1 MAQKVDK
8 EASVRKFSEIQD
20 NIRNRNFSRIYV
32 LAGEEP
38 YYSDVIIDAL
48 NSTVLDESQKDFNL
62 SIVYGNESDAGQI
75 VCLCRRYPVASPYQ
89 LIIVKEA
96 QQLSSL
102 QPFEYYLASPA
113 PDTILVL
120 SFTGKPLDKRTG
132 FYKKLKD
139 KAEVL
144 ESYPLDEWKVPQWIT
159 DYVREK
165 GYSIDQDAAQLLA
178 QSAGT
183 SLRKIVLE
191 IDKLMKGTDGTAI
204 KVRDVEVNIGVSRD
218 YNPFEL
224 CKAIGERNIMRAFSI
239 AEVFASN
246 PKKYPVQATLGAM
259 FFYFNQLLTVEAEI
273 TAGERDFFQACQRA
287 GVFGTMRVREYQTAA
302 RNFPIKKTMGII
314 SLIKDTDLKS
324 KSNYGG
330 NATDGAL
337 LNLKELDGKDFDKVL
352 SEAEN
357 TWEKALG
364 TYSLDTDD
372 KVTQPLSFLG

>member
-8 EASVRKFSEIQD
+8 EGSVRKFQQIMD
-20 NIRNRNFSRIYV
+20 NIRAKKFAGIYV

-102 QPFEYYLASPA
+102 QPFEYYLKVPA

-120 SFTGKPLDKRTG
+120 SFTGKNLDKRTG
-132 FYKKLKD
+132 FYKSLKD

-144 ESYPLDEWKVPQWIT
+144 ESYPLDEWKVPQWIISH
-159 DYVREK
+159 VQEK
-165 GYSIDQDAAQLLA
+165 GYSIEPDAAQLLA
-178 QSAGT
+178 QSAGV
-183 SLRKIVLE
+183 SLRKIALE
-191 IDKLMKGTDGTAI
+191 IDKLIKGTDGTVI
-204 KVRDVEVNIGVSRD
+204 RVKDVEINIGVSRD

-224 CKAIGERNIMRAFSI
+224 CKAIGERNILRAFSI

-246 PKKYPVQATLGAM
+246 SKKYPIQATLGAM
-259 FFYFNQLLTVEAEI
+259 FSTS
-273 TAGERDFFQACQRA
+273 T
-287 GVFGTMRVREYQTAA
+287 
-302 RNFPIKKTMGII
+302 
-314 SLIKDTDLKS
+314 
-324 KSNYGG
+324 
-330 NATDGAL
+330 
-337 LNLKELDGKDFDKVL
+337 
-352 SEAEN
+352 
-357 TWEKALG
+357 
-364 TYSLDTDD
+364 
-372 KVTQPLSFLG
+372 SF

>member
-1 MAQKVDK
+1 MAQKIDK
-8 EASVRKFSEIQD
+8 EGSVRKFQQIMD
-20 NIRNRNFSRIYV
+20 NIRAKKFAGIYV

-62 SIVYGNESDAGQI
+62 SVVYGNETDAGQI

-102 QPFEYYLASPA
+102 QPFEYYLKVPA

-120 SFTGKPLDKRTG
+120 SFTGKNLDKRTG
-132 FYKKLKD
+132 FYKSLKD

-159 DYVREK
+159 NHVQEK
-165 GYSIDQDAAQLLA
+165 GYSIEPDAAQLLA
-178 QSAGT
+178 QSAGV
-183 SLRKIVLE
+183 SLRKIALE
-191 IDKLMKGTDGTAI
+191 IDKLIKGTDGTVI
-204 KVRDVEVNIGVSRD
+204 RVKDVEINIGVSRD

-224 CKAIGERNIMRAFSI
+224 CKAIGERNILRAFSI

-246 PKKYPVQATLGAM
+246 SKKYPTQATLGAM
-259 FFYFNQLLTVEAEI
+259 FFYFNQLLTVEAELS
-273 TAGERDFFQACQRA
+273 AGERDFFSACQRA
-287 GVFGTMRVREYQTAA
+287 GVFGTQRVREYQTAA
-302 RNFPIKKTMGII
+302 RNFPLKKTMGVI

-330 NATDGAL
+330 NSTDGAL
-337 LNLKELDGKDFDKVL
+337 LNALLTKLFVL
-352 SEAEN
+352 
-357 TWEKALG
+357 
-364 TYSLDTDD
+364 
-372 KVTQPLSFLG
+372 

>member
-8 EASVRKFSEIQD
+8 EGSVKKFQQIME
-20 NIRNRNFSRIYV
+20 NIRAGKFARIYV

-62 SIVYGNESDAGQI
+62 SIVYGNDSDAGQI

-120 SFTGKPLDKRTG
+120 SFTGKALDKRTG

-144 ESYPLDEWKVPQWIT
+144 ESYTLDEWKVPQWIT
-159 DYVREK
+159 DYTK
-165 GYSIDQDAAQLLA
+165 QLGYNIDPDAAQLLA

-191 IDKLMKGTDGTAI
+191 IDKLIKGTDGTVI
-204 KVRDVEVNIGVSRD
+204 RVKDVEVNIGVSRD

-224 CKAIGERNIMRAFSI
+224 CKAIGEKNILRAFSI

-246 PKKYPVQATLGAM
+246 PKKYPIQATLGAM
-259 FFYFNQLLTVEAEI
+259 FFYFNQLLTV
-273 TAGERDFFQACQRA
+273 
-287 GVFGTMRVREYQTAA
+287 
-302 RNFPIKKTMGII
+302 
-314 SLIKDTDLKS
+314 
-324 KSNYGG
+324 
-330 NATDGAL
+330 
-337 LNLKELDGKDFDKVL
+337 
-352 SEAEN
+352 
-357 TWEKALG
+357 
-364 TYSLDTDD
+364 
-372 KVTQPLSFLG
+372 

>member
-8 EASVRKFSEIQD
+8 EGSVKKFQQIME
-20 NIRNRNFSRIYV
+20 NIRAGKFARIYV

-62 SIVYGNESDAGQI
+62 SIVYGNDSDAGQI

-120 SFTGKPLDKRTG
+120 SFTGKALDKRTG

-144 ESYPLDEWKVPQWIT
+144 ESYTLDEWKVPQWIT
-159 DYVREK
+159 DYTK
-165 GYSIDQDAAQLLA
+165 QLGYSIEPDAAQLLA

-191 IDKLMKGTDGTAI
+191 IDKLIKGTDGTVI
-204 KVRDVEVNIGVSRD
+204 RVKDVEVNIGVSRD

-224 CKAIGERNIMRAFSI
+224 CKAIGEKNILRAFSI

-246 PKKYPVQATLGAM
+246 PKKYPIQATLGAM
-259 FFYFNQLLTVEAEI
+259 FFYFNQLLTVEAEVS
-273 TAGERDFFQACQRA
+273 AGERDFFSACQKA
-287 GVFGTMRVREYQTAA
+287 GVFGTQRVREYQIAT
-302 RNFPIKKTMGII
+302 RNFPLKKTMGVI

-330 NATDGAL
+330 NSTDGAL
-337 LNLKELDGKDFDKVL
+337 LN
-352 SEAEN
+352 
-357 TWEKALG
+357 ALL
-364 TYSLDTDD
+364 TKLF
-372 KVTQPLSFLG
+372 V

>member
-8 EASVRKFSEIQD
+8 EGSVKKFQQIME
-20 NIRNRNFSRIYV
+20 NIRAGKFARIYV

-62 SIVYGNESDAGQI
+62 SIVYGNDSDAGQI

-120 SFTGKPLDKRTG
+120 SFTGKALDKRTG

-144 ESYPLDEWKVPQWIT
+144 ESYTLDEWKVPQWIT
-159 DYVREK
+159 DYTK
-165 GYSIDQDAAQLLA
+165 QLGYNFDPDAAQLLA

-191 IDKLMKGTDGTAI
+191 IDKLIKGTDGTVI
-204 KVRDVEVNIGVSRD
+204 RVKDVEVNIGVSRD

-224 CKAIGERNIMRAFSI
+224 CKAIGEKNILRAFSI

-246 PKKYPVQATLGAM
+246 PKKYPIQATLGAM
-259 FFYFNQLLTVEAEI
+259 FFYFNQLLTVEAEVS
-273 TAGERDFFQACQRA
+273 AGERDFFSACQKA
-287 GVFGTMRVREYQTAA
+287 GVFGTQRVREYQTAA
-302 RNFPIKKTMGII
+302 RNFPLKKTMGVI

-330 NATDGAL
+330 NSTDGAL
-337 LNLKELDGKDFDKVL
+337 LN
-352 SEAEN
+352 
-357 TWEKALG
+357 ALL
-364 TYSLDTDD
+364 TKLF
-372 KVTQPLSFLG
+372 V

>member
-8 EASVRKFSEIQD
+8 EASVRQFSEILD

-337 LNLKELDGKDFDKVL
+337 LN
-352 SEAEN
+352 
-357 TWEKALG
+357 ALL
-364 TYSLDTDD
+364 TKLF
-372 KVTQPLSFLG
+372 V